1 VNTTGVAEAVD
12 KLMVLTATDKEV
24 AIKIVEAM
32 SPINPVRAK
41 TTQVRAAR
49 FDWTEDRTVR
59 LRELMEDRT
68 IQSPKARALA
78 ETRLAKALGTNRKC
92 VQNKINKLRKETQ

>member
-1 VNTTGVAEAVD
+1 MNTTGVAEAVD
-12 KLMVLTATDKEV
+12 KLMVLTATDREV

-32 SPINPVRAK
+32 SPMNPARAK
-41 TTQVRAAR
+41 TTQVRASR
-49 FDWTEDRTVR
+49 FEWTEDRLAR

-68 IQSPKARALA
+68 IQSPRTRGLA